1 MFTQV
6 CLRYLPALS
15 VFSPLRGE
23 IEMQIS
29 VRSHL
34 IAGTAAVV
42 GAGAIAMTPVTQA
55 HQALPAVQLPSAAQV
70 AQVALAG
77 FDSPLSELI
86 GTFNSFNQWIFS
98 ADNTTAG
105 YTALGGLTDA
115 TGVGLAKTVLNF
127 NSVGLIPQVVNDHA
141 PFLTML
147 GLNGALTLE
156 STMNAVTTIALIG
169 SEAVWNLPGA
179 FVTAAQQ
186 AVAGDISGAVATL
199 QSAIVTPFVEAGQ
212 VALANVKYLVSDTL
226 ARSNALSQA
235 IPALVDLVV
244 KGTLGQAS
252 TLAGAFITVAQ
263 NVVAGISHGSVEQAW
278 NAAVDGFFGPTGIPG
293 TFLNLTVG
301 AGVQVTPTSI
311 IPSIRGEIQ
320 AVVHGMPTHCRRP
333 DRPRPFRRRP
343 RLRHRRCAPRRCR
356 SRQPPSRAVPAT
368 EVPLAA
374 RSLPPT
380 GNPPPATPRAA
391 RPSPERATV
400 LPGLE
405 VGREVF
411 SRLNPAE

>member
-1 MFTQV
+1 
-6 CLRYLPALS
+6 
-15 VFSPLRGE
+15 
-23 IEMQIS
+23 
-29 VRSHL
+29 
-34 IAGTAAVV
+34 
-42 GAGAIAMTPVTQA
+42 MTPVTQA

-115 TGVGLAKTVLNF
+115 AGVDLAKTVLNF

-252 TLAGAFITVAQ
+252 TLADAFITVAQ
-263 NVVAGISHGSVEQAW
+263 NVVAGISHGSAEQVW
-278 NAAVDGFFGPTGIPG
+278 NAAVDGFFGPKGIPG
-293 TFLNLTVG
+293 TILNLTVG

-320 AVVHGMPTHCRRP
+320 AVVHGIANALSQTG
-333 DRPRPFRRRP
+333 
-343 RLRHRRCAPRRCR
+343 
-356 SRQPPSRAVPAT
+356 STPPV
-368 EVPLAA
+368 
-374 RSLPPT
+374 
-380 GNPPPATPRAA
+380 PPPATAASALRAA
-391 RPSPERATV
+391 SVPEPAAAV
-400 LPGLE
+400 ESGASNGSS
-405 VGREVF
+405 VGGKVSSTNGKSTTRHTTSSSAKSGASHGVAG
-411 SRLNPAE
+411 SKRSAAKSSGD

>member
-1 MFTQV
+1 
-6 CLRYLPALS
+6 
-15 VFSPLRGE
+15 
-23 IEMQIS
+23 
-29 VRSHL
+29 
-34 IAGTAAVV
+34 
-42 GAGAIAMTPVTQA
+42 MTPVTQA

-320 AVVHGMPTHCRRP
+320 AVVHGIANALSQTG
-333 DRPRPFRRRP
+333 
-343 RLRHRRCAPRRCR
+343 
-356 SRQPPSRAVPAT
+356 STPPV
-368 EVPLAA
+368 
-374 RSLPPT
+374 
-380 GNPPPATPRAA
+380 PPPAATSASALRAA
-391 RPSPERATV
+391 SVQEPAAAVESGASNGSTV
-400 LPGLE
+400 GGK
-405 VGREVF
+405 VSSTNGKSTTGHSTSSSAKSGASHGVAGSKR
-411 SRLNPAE
+411 SAAKSSAD